1 MRASILVSFRDNY
14 YFGIVFNCYSDR
26 FEEDKLYQ
34 VDCNAT
40 NEELRLKIPQ
50 EGTKKCIQ
58 VSQTSE
64 NVENCFLYI
73 FFSFKIFSD
82 SKITFTVRS
91 FACTSSFV

>member
-50 EGTKKCIQ
+50 EGTMKCVQ
-58 VSQTSE
+58 VSLLSVQ
-64 NVENCFLYI
+64 I
-73 FFSFKIFSD
+73 
-82 SKITFTVRS
+82 
-91 FACTSSFV
+91 